1 MSQCIVWLEDAIE
14 VSSGESTELKF
25 FTIIAGNLVSRVGDK
40 TIIALSDGSQMEI
53 TGGVVVTNPDTV
65 DGVAAFV
72 GDVEGF
78 HDARF

>member
-1 MSQCIVWLEDAIE
+1 MSQCIVWLENAIE
-14 VSSGESTELKF
+14 VSSGEIGERSF
-25 FTIIAGNLVSRVGDK
+25 FTVIAANLVSRVDDK

-72 GDVEGF
+72 GDVKGF